1 MEAHQV
7 ESCTKPK
14 YASGWPKAARLR
26 VRVKVGVRV
35 GVRVGGGVGNTIRFW
50 ARLKASAS

>member
-26 VRVKVGVRV
+26 VRVRVGVRIGVRV
-35 GVRVGGGVGNTIRFW
+35 GDTVRVR
-50 ARLKASAS
+50 ARLKGSAS